1 MTSYFINRNGAIH
14 GPFSTAQIEA
24 GARNGKLSASD
35 KIAPSRDGPWAALK
49 MNSLPDHD
57 SSQRVDSPAAAE
69 QSIATLSS
77 RLEEFRAEVM
87 NVVAELRR
95 SLTSLESQ
103 VATLGAPRAL
113 GNAVEQEA
121 IAEPWEAS
129 TSASNWT
136 VVIDRNPMDD
146 SVVFLVTSPAD
157 RGVNQFGDPPTI
169 VLRQVGEEGDKPK
182 GLFSSSRVK
191 IEVFIA
197 CGAYFSD
204 DDLAVTVRI
213 GSGKAVRQQ
222 WGSLTDNTG
231 LYFLG
236 DARSLIR
243 DIAKAG
249 VFTIEARPYQ
259 ENPIT
264 AVFDC
269 SQLARSVLA
278 NAPQLTSWFT

>member
-14 GPFSTAQIEA
+14 GPFSIPQIEA
-24 GARNGKLSASD
+24 GVRNGKLSASD
-35 KIAPSRDGPWAALK
+35 KIAPGRDGPWAALK
-49 MNSLPDHD
+49 MNSLPDHH
-57 SSQRVDSPAAAE
+57 SVERVDSHAAAE
-69 QSIATLSS
+69 QSLATLSS
-77 RLEEFRAEVM
+77 KFEEFRAEVM
-87 NVVAELRR
+87 TLVADLRR

-103 VATLGAPRAL
+103 VAALGAPRPL
-113 GNAVEQEA
+113 GNAVEHEA
-121 IAEPWEAS
+121 VDEPLEAR
-129 TSASNWT
+129 TSASTWT

-157 RGVNQFGDPPTI
+157 RGVNAFGAPPTI
-169 VLRQVGEEGDKPK
+169 VLRQVGEEGDTPK
-182 GLFSSSRVK
+182 GFFSSSRVK

-197 CGAYFSD
+197 WGAYFSD

-231 LYFLG
+231 TYFLG

-249 VFTIEARPYQ
+249 VFTVESRPYQ

-278 NAPQLTSWFT
+278 DAPQLASWFT